1 MTDPATTDGNDH
13 LRCENIQVNF
23 GGVVACDEL
32 SLSVPKG
39 RIVGLI
45 GPNGAG
51 KTTLFNVLTR
61 FQSYD
66 SGHVYYEGRAIDDCK
81 PHHMVHMGMSRTFQ
95 NINLFGNQTT
105 LNNIMTGA
113 HSLMGDPFSAMCWLP
128 GARRREREI
137 EERALEIAEM
147 LNLTEELES
156 VVGTLPYG
164 YQKRVELARALASKP
179 SILLLDEPVA
189 GCNEEETAEL
199 KDLVL
204 QVNRQLGSSVLLVEH
219 DMSMVM
225 QVCDYIY
232 VINFGA
238 NLAAGTPEEVRRNP
252 EVIAAYL
259 GDEEGEL

>member
-1 MTDPATTDGNDH
+1 LTDRRDSAVKEH
-13 LRCENIQVNF
+13 LRCEGVLVNF
-23 GGVVACDEL
+23 GGVIACNQL
-32 SLSVPKG
+32 SLTVPNG

-61 FQSYD
+61 FQAYD
-66 SGHVYYEGRAIDDCK
+66 SGHIYYEGRPIDDSK
-81 PHHMVHMGMSRTFQ
+81 PHHVVHMGMSRTFQ

-105 LNNIMTGA
+105 LKNIMTGA
-113 HSLMGDPFSAMCWLP
+113 HNLMGDPFSAMCWLP
-128 GARRREREI
+128 SARRREREI
-137 EERALEIAEM
+137 EARAIEIAEM
-147 LNLTEELES
+147 LSLADDLES
-156 VVGTLPYG
+156 VVGNLPYG

-189 GCNEEETAEL
+189 GCNEQETSEL
-199 KDLVL
+199 KELVL
-204 QVNRQLGSSVLLVEH
+204 KINKEMGVSVLLVEH

-238 NLAAGTPEEVRRNP
+238 NLAEGTPEEVRTNP

-259 GDEEGEL
+259 GDEEGAL

>member
-1 MTDPATTDGNDH
+1 MTEAGNGTMSEH
-13 LRCENIQVNF
+13 LRCESIRVSF
-23 GGVVACDEL
+23 GGVVACDQL
-32 SLSVPKG
+32 SLTVPKG
-39 RIVGLI
+39 QIVGLI

-61 FQSYD
+61 FQEYD
-66 SGHVYYEGRAIDDCK
+66 SGHVYYEGRAIDSAR
-81 PHHMVHMGMSRTFQ
+81 PHHMVHMGLSRTFQ

-105 LNNIMTGA
+105 MKNIMTGA
-113 HSLMGDPFSAMCWLP
+113 HNLMGDPFSAMYWMP
-128 GARRREREI
+128 AARQREKEI
-137 EERALEIAEM
+137 ENRALEIADM
-147 LNLTEELES
+147 LHLVPELES

-199 KDLVL
+199 KELVFK
-204 QVNRQLGSSVLLVEH
+204 VNRQMGVSVLLVEH

-238 NLAAGTPEEVRRNP
+238 NLAEGTPDEVRQNP

-259 GDEEGEL
+259 GDEEGKL